1 MLCRFILGCKYFVL
15 KVFVLF
21 FRSISFKI
29 TQRLF
34 CAHLC
39 KLWHTLTRRE
49 TSISL
54 NLVESK
60 NMDAH
65 GNLPADLDMPEQWWN
80 ASWPLN
86 QGQVVW
92 DLPTLPLHSWYS
104 DWHLWSRFCSAGK
117 KNGTQFSST
126 VNAVPGTRLSNKVWS
141 PSQEVNE
148 KIPSESSEWK
158 YHLCWPNYFM
168 IALYL
173 LELLNCWLYNYGCDW
188 NSHFCTCLSCGPSKN
203 ITFCYVWR
211 FYYSWVLL
219 SVPLYSKFTV
229 GLM

>member
-1 MLCRFILGCKYFVL
+1 
-15 KVFVLF
+15 
-21 FRSISFKI
+21 
-29 TQRLF
+29 
-34 CAHLC
+34 
-39 KLWHTLTRRE
+39 
-49 TSISL
+49 
-54 NLVESK
+54 
-60 NMDAH
+60 MDAH

-86 QGQVVW
+86 QGQVAW
-92 DLPTLPLHSWYS
+92 DQPTLPLHSWYS

-126 VNAVPGTRLSNKVWS
+126 VNGC
-141 PSQEVNE
+141 QEQDYQIKSEVHLRKLMKKYRQKWM
-148 KIPSESSEWK
+148 KIPPK

-168 IALYL
+168 NALYL

-188 NSHFCTCLSCGPSKN
+188 NSHFCTCLSYGPSKN

-229 GLM
+229 GLMYMCKRNFF

>member
-1 MLCRFILGCKYFVL
+1 MLFF
-15 KVFVLF
+15 F

-49 TSISL
+49 TSIYL
-54 NLVESK
+54 NLAESK

-86 QGQVVW
+86 QGQVAW
-92 DLPTLPLHSWYS
+92 DQPTLPLHSWYS

-148 KIPSESSEWK
+148 KISAEVNENTTKIPSVLTKLFYECSVFVRAFELLTVQLWMWLKFSFLYMSFIWSLKK
-158 YHLCWPNYFM
+158 YHILLC
-168 IALYL
+168 L
-173 LELLNCWLYNYGCDW
+173 
-188 NSHFCTCLSCGPSKN
+188 K
-203 ITFCYVWR
+203 
-211 FYYSWVLL
+211 VLL
-219 SVPLYSKFTV
+219 QLSIIECSIVFKVHSRSHVYV
-229 GLM
+229 

>member
-1 MLCRFILGCKYFVL
+1 MLFF
-15 KVFVLF
+15 F

-65 GNLPADLDMPEQWWN
+65 GNLPADLDMLEQWWN

-92 DLPTLPLHSWYS
+92 DQPTLPLHSWYS

-126 VNAVPGTRLSNKVWS
+126 VNGC
-141 PSQEVNE
+141 QEQDYQIKSEVHLRKLMRKYRQNVVNE
-148 KIPSESSEWK
+148 NTTKIPSVLTKLFYECSVFVRAFELLTVQLWMWLKFSFLYMSFMWSLKK
-158 YHLCWPNYFM
+158 YHILLC
-168 IALYL
+168 L
-173 LELLNCWLYNYGCDW
+173 
-188 NSHFCTCLSCGPSKN
+188 K
-203 ITFCYVWR
+203 
-211 FYYSWVLL
+211 VLL
-219 SVPLYSKFTV
+219 QLSIIECSIVFKVHSRSHVYV
-229 GLM
+229 